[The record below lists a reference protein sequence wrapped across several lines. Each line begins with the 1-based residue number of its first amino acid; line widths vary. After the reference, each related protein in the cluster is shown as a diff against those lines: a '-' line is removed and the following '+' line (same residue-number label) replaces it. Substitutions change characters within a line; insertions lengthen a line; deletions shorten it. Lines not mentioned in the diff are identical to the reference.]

1 MSDRLSPV
9 LSLLLHLGLLALL
22 SMVSLHVRDVVPPPP
37 GMAIEVV
44 DLDHAMP
51 LPDPALSPPQD
62 EVDTSSRDDASHEAV
77 AAPVPVASKPVP
89 SAHAAP
95 IQERVAAPVPSRLPA
110 PPSPPPVPALA
121 PAPAPPARIAPQP
134 PVETIAAS
142 PAVAQPVAPAPM
154 SAPVVATKP
163 VAPAP
168 APRRLDT
175 AALARSLGA
184 ANSPAPR
191 PRLNSAAIGSAI
203 GQAVPKGV
211 AGLTVRQRTNL
222 AEMIRAQVTPC
233 WNPPSAE
240 ETSGHVTVLMRI
252 RLGRDGGVTGLP
264 AVSRTT
270 GLTTVNGAYANALAG
285 SVRRAILRCAPLKLP
300 AELYEAWAD
309 VELNFDPRDIG

>member
-1 MSDRLSPV
+1 VSDRLSPV
-9 LSLLLHLGLLALL
+9 LSLLLHLSLLALL

-62 EVDTSSRDDASHEAV
+62 DVDTSSRDDASHEAV
-77 AAPVPVASKPVP
+77 AAPVPEASQPAP

-95 IQERVAAPVPSRLPA
+95 NQERVAAPVPSRLPA
-110 PPSPPPVPALA
+110 PPSPPPVPAL
-121 PAPAPPARIAPQP
+121 APAPPARIAPQP

-154 SAPVVATKP
+154 SAPAVATKP